1 MLGATLQHPNGAA
14 TAVLPRVVGAADAE
28 SRTDSEVVQSFLEG
42 DERAFDVIVG
52 RYAGKLRN
60 FVARAVG
67 DRAKAEDLVQETF
80 IRVFRHLHRFDQSRK
95 FSTWIYTIASNLAK
109 NELRRRSRSPIVL
122 FQTLARNRERDGR
135 PLEWEDP
142 KARPDDLDRKRRA
155 SETVHEAVDLLP
167 EHHRVVFVLREL
179 KGLRYDEIAE
189 ATGQPVGTV
198 KSRLSRARCSFARIV
213 APMVD

>member
-1 MLGATLQHPNGAA
+1 M
-14 TAVLPRVVGAADAE
+14 
-28 SRTDSEVVQSFLEG
+28 
-42 DERAFDVIVG
+42 
-52 RYAGKLRN
+52 
-60 FVARAVG
+60 
-67 DRAKAEDLVQETF
+67 
-80 IRVFRHLHRFDQSRK
+80 
-95 FSTWIYTIASNLAK
+95 
-109 NELRRRSRSPIVL
+109 L